1 MLLLF
6 VCDIESSAEAL
17 FASGL
22 CRPAKMKITI
32 PFFPKS
38 RSKKEGNEV
47 HLSSQSSLDSNCSL
61 SSSFSSDSSSP
72 PLSFRDKMTP
82 QEKKKME
89 KLKKRNSSLPKLR
102 KEKSGPLWGFRS
114 SQRQSSTSSSGRQAT
129 FDLTKELTETFRYFD
144 RNGDGKISA
153 TELGHVLTCI
163 GIKSAHEELE
173 AMVSAVDF
181 DNDGFIELDEFI
193 KLNMLALEATDGIHG
208 ESKSMEEA
216 FEVFDLDG
224 DGYISAAELHQVLSG
239 LGEAAL
245 TLEDCRTMI
254 MNVDQDGDGLVN
266 LAEFKWLMH
275 DPIC

>member
-1 MLLLF
+1 MLFLIL
-6 VCDIESSAEAL
+6 CDIETSAEAL

-47 HLSSQSSLDSNCSL
+47 HLSSQSSSDSNCSV
-61 SSSFSSDSSSP
+61 SSSFSSDTSSP

-82 QEKKKME
+82 QEKKRME
-89 KLKKRNSSLPKLR
+89 KLKKRNSVPKLR
-102 KEKSGPLWGFRS
+102 KEKSGSLWGFRS
-114 SQRQSSTSSSGRQAT
+114 SQRQSSRGSSGRQAS

-153 TELGHVLTCI
+153 TELGHVLTCL
-163 GIKSAHEELE
+163 GIKAAHEELE

-181 DNDGFIELDEFI
+181 DSDGYIKLDEFI
-193 KLNMLALEATDGIHG
+193 KLNMLALEATEGVQG

-224 DGYISAAELHQVLSG
+224 DGYISAAELHRVLSG
-239 LGEAAL
+239 LGEAGL

-275 DPIC
+275 DPIY